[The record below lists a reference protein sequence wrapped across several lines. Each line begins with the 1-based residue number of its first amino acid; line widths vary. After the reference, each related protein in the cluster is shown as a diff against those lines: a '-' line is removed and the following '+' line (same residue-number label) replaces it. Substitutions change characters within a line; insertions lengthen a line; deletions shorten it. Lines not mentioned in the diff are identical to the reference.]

1 MTNVN
6 SLFCTLLAKCCFF
19 NLIFYQFCHSNSLL
33 FFVHYSHLKQ
43 KQIERRFM
51 QKLYSYLLLLSGAF
65 LFIVFLLI
73 VYLSFFTESF
83 SGYSSH
89 SIYKASAHTIAI
101 SQRHNT
107 FSTAYDLPINISRKK
122 TLSTNEKE
130 YYYIAPAKKQAIGIS
145 IQASGSLSLKL
156 YSQTGQSLNFSVKK
170 EKHNYTLL
178 PKETFD
184 SMNGC
189 FLQIANYQEKKISF
203 SIKVFSK
210 IKNKNS
216 NTHNSNWQKND
227 KNTSSKNSSN
237 QPKVKKNV
245 FSKNHSNRL
254 KSNKNSSSKS
264 NSNSHKKKN
273 TFSVNASNRSKPD
286 NQNISNNNSNRS
298 KPDNQNISNNNF
310 NSSKSKNS
318 FSSKKPSDKTKIKKN
333 SSSGK
338 LSTFTH
344 ENVNL
349 NPHFLILRVNN
360 VYKPDFDL
368 TKNGTNISSISF
380 YVTEPSV
387 ALYKNGKIY
396 ARSTGISI
404 LYCKDTKKNHTACM
418 IVRVI

>member
-1 MTNVN
+1 MPNVN

-107 FSTAYDLPINISRKK
+107 FSTAYDLPINISRKT

-145 IQASGSLSLKL
+145 IHASGSLSLKL

-178 PKETFD
+178 LKETFD

-189 FLQIANYQEKKISF
+189 FLQIANYQEKKISLC
-203 SIKVFSK
+203 IKVFSK
-210 IKNKNS
+210 SENKKPNKSDSNQLKNNKNI
-216 NTHNSNWQKND
+216 
-227 KNTSSKNSSN
+227 SSKN
-237 QPKVKKNV
+237 V
-245 FSKNHSNRL
+245 L
-254 KSNKNSSSKS
+254 NSQK
-264 NSNSHKKKN
+264 KKKN
-273 TFSVNASNRSKPD
+273 TFSVIASNRSKSD
-286 NQNISNNNSNRS
+286 NQS
-298 KPDNQNISNNNF
+298 ISNNNF
-310 NSSKSKNS
+310 NSSKLKNS
-318 FSSKKPSDKTKIKKN
+318 FSSKKPSDKTKIQKN

-360 VYKPDFDL
+360 VYKPDFNL
-368 TKNGTNISSISF
+368 TKNETNISSISF

>member
-1 MTNVN
+1 MPNVN

-107 FSTAYDLPINISRKK
+107 FSTAYDLPINISQKK

-130 YYYIAPAKKQAIGIS
+130 DYYIAPAKKQAIGIS

-184 SMNGC
+184 SVDGC
-189 FLQIANYQEKKISF
+189 FLQIANYQEKKISLC
-203 SIKVFSK
+203 IKVFSK
-210 IKNKNS
+210 SKNKKPNKSDS
-216 NTHNSNWQKND
+216 NQLKNN
-227 KNTSSKNSSN
+227 KNISSKND
-237 QPKVKKNV
+237 
-245 FSKNHSNRL
+245 L
-254 KSNKNSSSKS
+254 NSQK
-264 NSNSHKKKN
+264 KKKN
-273 TFSVNASNRSKPD
+273 TFSVTASNRSKSD
-286 NQNISNNNSNRS
+286 NQS
-298 KPDNQNISNNNF
+298 ISNNNF

-318 FSSKKPSDKTKIKKN
+318 FSSKKPSDKTKIKQN
-333 SSSGK
+333 SSSRK

-344 ENVNL
+344 GNANL

-368 TKNGTNISSISF
+368 TKNETNISSISF

-404 LYCKDTKKNHTACM
+404 LYCKNTKKNHTACM

>member
-1 MTNVN
+1 MPNVN

-107 FSTAYDLPINISRKK
+107 FSTAYDLPINISQKK

-184 SMNGC
+184 SVDGC
-189 FLQIANYQEKKISF
+189 FLQIANYQEKKISLC
-203 SIKVFSK
+203 IKVFSK
-210 IKNKNS
+210 SKNKKPNKSDS
-216 NTHNSNWQKND
+216 NQLKNN
-227 KNTSSKNSSN
+227 KNISSKND
-237 QPKVKKNV
+237 
-245 FSKNHSNRL
+245 L
-254 KSNKNSSSKS
+254 NSQK
-264 NSNSHKKKN
+264 KKKN
-273 TFSVNASNRSKPD
+273 TFSITASNRSKSD
-286 NQNISNNNSNRS
+286 NQS
-298 KPDNQNISNNNF
+298 ISNNNF

-333 SSSGK
+333 SSSRK

-344 ENVNL
+344 GNANL

-368 TKNGTNISSISF
+368 TKNETNISSISF

-404 LYCKDTKKNHTACM
+404 LYRKDTKKNHTACM

>member
-1 MTNVN
+1 MPNVN

-107 FSTAYDLPINISRKK
+107 FSTAYDLPINISRKT

-184 SMNGC
+184 SVDGC
-189 FLQIANYQEKKISF
+189 FLQIANYQEKKISLC
-203 SIKVFSK
+203 IKVFSK
-210 IKNKNS
+210 SKNKKPNKSDS
-216 NTHNSNWQKND
+216 NQLKNN
-227 KNTSSKNSSN
+227 KNISSKND
-237 QPKVKKNV
+237 
-245 FSKNHSNRL
+245 L
-254 KSNKNSSSKS
+254 NSQK
-264 NSNSHKKKN
+264 KKKN
-273 TFSVNASNRSKPD
+273 TFSVTASNRSKSD
-286 NQNISNNNSNRS
+286 NQS
-298 KPDNQNISNNNF
+298 ISNNNF

-368 TKNGTNISSISF
+368 TKNETNISSISF

>member
-1 MTNVN
+1 MICQNAQILKVIFMIMTNVN

-107 FSTAYDLPINISRKK
+107 FSTAYDLPINISRKT

-184 SMNGC
+184 SVDGC
-189 FLQIANYQEKKISF
+189 FLQIANYQEKKISLC
-203 SIKVFSK
+203 IKVFSK
-210 IKNKNS
+210 SKNKKPNKSDS
-216 NTHNSNWQKND
+216 NQLKNN
-227 KNTSSKNSSN
+227 KNISSKND
-237 QPKVKKNV
+237 
-245 FSKNHSNRL
+245 L
-254 KSNKNSSSKS
+254 NSQK
-264 NSNSHKKKN
+264 KKKN
-273 TFSVNASNRSKPD
+273 TFSVTASNRSKSD
-286 NQNISNNNSNRS
+286 NQSISNNNL
-298 KPDNQNISNNNF
+298 

-344 ENVNL
+344 GNVNL

-368 TKNGTNISSISF
+368 TKNETNISSISF

>member
-1 MTNVN
+1 MPNVN

-107 FSTAYDLPINISRKK
+107 FSTAYDLPINISQKK

-184 SMNGC
+184 SVDGC
-189 FLQIANYQEKKISF
+189 FLQIANYQEKKISLC
-203 SIKVFSK
+203 IKVFSK
-210 IKNKNS
+210 SKNKKPNKSDS
-216 NTHNSNWQKND
+216 NQLKNN
-227 KNTSSKNSSN
+227 KNISSKND
-237 QPKVKKNV
+237 
-245 FSKNHSNRL
+245 L
-254 KSNKNSSSKS
+254 NSQK
-264 NSNSHKKKN
+264 KKKN
-273 TFSVNASNRSKPD
+273 TFSVTASNRSKSD
-286 NQNISNNNSNRS
+286 NQS
-298 KPDNQNISNNNF
+298 ISNNNF

-333 SSSGK
+333 SSSRK

-344 ENVNL
+344 GNANL

-368 TKNGTNISSISF
+368 TKNETNISSISF
-380 YVTEPSV
+380 YITEPSV

-404 LYCKDTKKNHTACM
+404 LYCKNTKKNHTACI

>member
-1 MTNVN
+1 MPNVN

-107 FSTAYDLPINISRKK
+107 FSTAYDLPINISRKT

-184 SMNGC
+184 SVDGC
-189 FLQIANYQEKKISF
+189 FLQIANYQEKKISLC
-203 SIKVFSK
+203 IKVFSK
-210 IKNKNS
+210 SKNKKPNKSDS
-216 NTHNSNWQKND
+216 NQLKNN
-227 KNTSSKNSSN
+227 KNISSKND
-237 QPKVKKNV
+237 
-245 FSKNHSNRL
+245 L
-254 KSNKNSSSKS
+254 NSQE
-264 NSNSHKKKN
+264 KKKN
-273 TFSVNASNRSKPD
+273 TFSVTASNRSKSD
-286 NQNISNNNSNRS
+286 NQSISNNNL
-298 KPDNQNISNNNF
+298 

-368 TKNGTNISSISF
+368 TKNRTNISSISF

>member
-1 MTNVN
+1 MPNVN

-83 SGYSSH
+83 FGYSSH

-107 FSTAYDLPINISRKK
+107 FSTAYDLPINISQKK

-145 IQASGSLSLKL
+145 IQASGPLSLKL

-184 SMNGC
+184 SVDGC
-189 FLQIANYQEKKISF
+189 FLQIANYQEKKISLC
-203 SIKVFSK
+203 IKVFSK
-210 IKNKNS
+210 SKNKKPNKSDS
-216 NTHNSNWQKND
+216 NQLKNN
-227 KNTSSKNSSN
+227 KNISSN
-237 QPKVKKNV
+237 ND
-245 FSKNHSNRL
+245 L
-254 KSNKNSSSKS
+254 NSQE
-264 NSNSHKKKN
+264 KKKN
-273 TFSVNASNRSKPD
+273 TFSVTASNRSKSD
-286 NQNISNNNSNRS
+286 NQS
-298 KPDNQNISNNNF
+298 ISNNNF

-333 SSSGK
+333 SSSRK

-344 ENVNL
+344 GNANL

-368 TKNGTNISSISF
+368 TKNETNISSISF

-404 LYCKDTKKNHTACM
+404 LYCKNTKKNHTACM

>member
-1 MTNVN
+1 MPNVN

-184 SMNGC
+184 SVDGC
-189 FLQIANYQEKKISF
+189 FLQIANYQEKKISLC
-203 SIKVFSK
+203 IKVFSK
-210 IKNKNS
+210 SKNKKPNKSDS
-216 NTHNSNWQKND
+216 NQLKNN
-227 KNTSSKNSSN
+227 KNISSKND
-237 QPKVKKNV
+237 
-245 FSKNHSNRL
+245 L
-254 KSNKNSSSKS
+254 NSQK
-264 NSNSHKKKN
+264 KKKN
-273 TFSVNASNRSKPD
+273 TFSVTASNRSKSD
-286 NQNISNNNSNRS
+286 NQSISNNNL
-298 KPDNQNISNNNF
+298 

>member
-107 FSTAYDLPINISRKK
+107 FSTAYDLPINISRKT

-184 SMNGC
+184 SVDGC
-189 FLQIANYQEKKISF
+189 FLQIANYQEKKIPF

-210 IKNKNS
+210 SKNKKPNKSDS
-216 NTHNSNWQKND
+216 NQLKNN
-227 KNTSSKNSSN
+227 KNISSKND
-237 QPKVKKNV
+237 
-245 FSKNHSNRL
+245 L
-254 KSNKNSSSKS
+254 NSQE
-264 NSNSHKKKN
+264 KKKN
-273 TFSVNASNRSKPD
+273 TFSVTASNRSKSD
-286 NQNISNNNSNRS
+286 NQSISNNNL
-298 KPDNQNISNNNF
+298 

-368 TKNGTNISSISF
+368 TKNRTNISSISF

>member
-1 MTNVN
+1 MPNVN

-107 FSTAYDLPINISRKK
+107 FSTAYDLSINISQKK

-184 SMNGC
+184 SVDGC
-189 FLQIANYQEKKISF
+189 FLQIANYQEKKISLC
-203 SIKVFSK
+203 IKVFSK
-210 IKNKNS
+210 SKNKKPNKSDS
-216 NTHNSNWQKND
+216 NQLKNN
-227 KNTSSKNSSN
+227 KNISSKND
-237 QPKVKKNV
+237 
-245 FSKNHSNRL
+245 L
-254 KSNKNSSSKS
+254 NSQK
-264 NSNSHKKKN
+264 KKKN
-273 TFSVNASNRSKPD
+273 MFSVTASNRSKSD
-286 NQNISNNNSNRS
+286 NQS
-298 KPDNQNISNNNF
+298 ISNNNF

-333 SSSGK
+333 SSSRK

-344 ENVNL
+344 GNANL

-368 TKNGTNISSISF
+368 TKNETNISSISF

-404 LYCKDTKKNHTACM
+404 LYCKNTKKNHTACM

>member
-1 MTNVN
+1 
-6 SLFCTLLAKCCFF
+6 
-19 NLIFYQFCHSNSLL
+19 
-33 FFVHYSHLKQ
+33 
-43 KQIERRFM
+43 M

-107 FSTAYDLPINISRKK
+107 FSTAYDLPINISQKK

-189 FLQIANYQEKKISF
+189 FLQIANYQEKKIPF

-227 KNTSSKNSSN
+227 KNTSSKNSQN

-245 FSKNHSNRL
+245 SSKNHSNRL

-286 NQNISNNNSNRS
+286 NQNISNNNL
-298 KPDNQNISNNNF
+298 

-349 NPHFLILRVNN
+349 NPHSLILRVNN

-368 TKNGTNISSISF
+368 TKNETNISSISF

-396 ARSTGISI
+396 ARSTNRWICLLFLPNWQNNIQLNTSFPPSHQNQSYKSVLNRMQKIMSCKYI
-404 LYCKDTKKNHTACM
+404 LFPIHY
-418 IVRVI
+418 

>member
-1 MTNVN
+1 MICQNAQILKVIFMIITNVN

-107 FSTAYDLPINISRKK
+107 FSTAYDLPINISRKT

-184 SMNGC
+184 SVDGC
-189 FLQIANYQEKKISF
+189 FLQIANYQEKKISLC
-203 SIKVFSK
+203 IKVFSK
-210 IKNKNS
+210 SKNKKPNKSDS
-216 NTHNSNWQKND
+216 NQLKNN
-227 KNTSSKNSSN
+227 KNISSKND
-237 QPKVKKNV
+237 
-245 FSKNHSNRL
+245 L
-254 KSNKNSSSKS
+254 NSQK
-264 NSNSHKKKN
+264 KKKN
-273 TFSVNASNRSKPD
+273 TFSVTASNRSKSD
-286 NQNISNNNSNRS
+286 NQSISNNNL
-298 KPDNQNISNNNF
+298 

-344 ENVNL
+344 GNVNL

-368 TKNGTNISSISF
+368 TKNETNISSISF

>member
-1 MTNVN
+1 MPNVN

-107 FSTAYDLPINISRKK
+107 FSTAYDLPINISQKK

-184 SMNGC
+184 SVDGC
-189 FLQIANYQEKKISF
+189 FLQIANYQEKKISLC
-203 SIKVFSK
+203 IKVFSK
-210 IKNKNS
+210 SKNKKPNKSDS
-216 NTHNSNWQKND
+216 NQLKNN
-227 KNTSSKNSSN
+227 KNISSKND
-237 QPKVKKNV
+237 
-245 FSKNHSNRL
+245 L
-254 KSNKNSSSKS
+254 NSQK
-264 NSNSHKKKN
+264 KKKN
-273 TFSVNASNRSKPD
+273 TFSVTASNRSKPD
-286 NQNISNNNSNRS
+286 NQS
-298 KPDNQNISNNNF
+298 ISNNNF

-333 SSSGK
+333 SSSRK

-344 ENVNL
+344 GNANL

-368 TKNGTNISSISF
+368 TKNETNISSISF

-404 LYCKDTKKNHTACM
+404 LYCKNTKKNHTACM

>member
-1 MTNVN
+1 MPNVN

-83 SGYSSH
+83 FGYSSH

-107 FSTAYDLPINISRKK
+107 FSTAYDLPINISQKK

-130 YYYIAPAKKQAIGIS
+130 YYYIAPTKKQAIDIS

-184 SMNGC
+184 SVDGC
-189 FLQIANYQEKKISF
+189 FLQIANYQEKKISLC
-203 SIKVFSK
+203 IKVFSK
-210 IKNKNS
+210 SKNKKPNKSDS
-216 NTHNSNWQKND
+216 NQLKNN
-227 KNTSSKNSSN
+227 KNISSKND
-237 QPKVKKNV
+237 
-245 FSKNHSNRL
+245 L
-254 KSNKNSSSKS
+254 NSQK
-264 NSNSHKKKN
+264 KKKN
-273 TFSVNASNRSKPD
+273 TFSVTASNRSKSD
-286 NQNISNNNSNRS
+286 NQS
-298 KPDNQNISNNNF
+298 ISNNNF

-333 SSSGK
+333 SSSRK

-344 ENVNL
+344 GNANL

-368 TKNGTNISSISF
+368 TKNETNISSISF

>member
-1 MTNVN
+1 MVCQNAQILKVIFMIMPNVN

-83 SGYSSH
+83 FGYSSH

-107 FSTAYDLPINISRKK
+107 FSTAYDLPINISQKK

-130 YYYIAPAKKQAIGIS
+130 YYYIAPAKKQAIDIS

-184 SMNGC
+184 SVDGC
-189 FLQIANYQEKKISF
+189 FLQIANYQEKKISLC
-203 SIKVFSK
+203 IKVFSK
-210 IKNKNS
+210 SKNKKTNKSDS
-216 NTHNSNWQKND
+216 NQLKNN
-227 KNTSSKNSSN
+227 KNISSKND
-237 QPKVKKNV
+237 
-245 FSKNHSNRL
+245 L
-254 KSNKNSSSKS
+254 NSQK
-264 NSNSHKKKN
+264 KKKN
-273 TFSVNASNRSKPD
+273 TFSVTASNRSKSD
-286 NQNISNNNSNRS
+286 NQS
-298 KPDNQNISNNNF
+298 ISNNNF

-333 SSSGK
+333 SSSRK

-344 ENVNL
+344 GNVNL

-368 TKNGTNISSISF
+368 TKNETNISSISF

-404 LYCKDTKKNHTACM
+404 LYCKNTKKNHTACM

>member
-1 MTNVN
+1 MICQNAQILKVIFMIMTNVN

-107 FSTAYDLPINISRKK
+107 FSTAYDLPINISRK
-122 TLSTNEKE
+122 TALSTNEKE

-184 SMNGC
+184 SVDGC
-189 FLQIANYQEKKISF
+189 FLQIANYQEKKISLC
-203 SIKVFSK
+203 IKVFSK
-210 IKNKNS
+210 SKNKKPNKSDS
-216 NTHNSNWQKND
+216 NQLKNN
-227 KNTSSKNSSN
+227 KNISSKND
-237 QPKVKKNV
+237 
-245 FSKNHSNRL
+245 L
-254 KSNKNSSSKS
+254 NSQE
-264 NSNSHKKKN
+264 KKKN
-273 TFSVNASNRSKPD
+273 TFSVTASNRSKSD
-286 NQNISNNNSNRS
+286 NQSISNHNL
-298 KPDNQNISNNNF
+298 

-368 TKNGTNISSISF
+368 TKNETNISSISF

>member
-1 MTNVN
+1 MPNVN

-107 FSTAYDLPINISRKK
+107 FSTAYDLPINISQKK

-184 SMNGC
+184 SVDGC
-189 FLQIANYQEKKISF
+189 FLQIANYQEKKISLC
-203 SIKVFSK
+203 IKVFSK
-210 IKNKNS
+210 SKNKKPNKSDS
-216 NTHNSNWQKND
+216 NQLKNN
-227 KNTSSKNSSN
+227 KNISSN
-237 QPKVKKNV
+237 ND
-245 FSKNHSNRL
+245 L
-254 KSNKNSSSKS
+254 NSQK
-264 NSNSHKKKN
+264 KKKN
-273 TFSVNASNRSKPD
+273 TFSVTASNRSKSD
-286 NQNISNNNSNRS
+286 NQS
-298 KPDNQNISNNNF
+298 ISNNNF

-333 SSSGK
+333 SSSRK

-344 ENVNL
+344 GNANL

-368 TKNGTNISSISF
+368 TKNETNISSISF

-404 LYCKDTKKNHTACM
+404 LYCKNTKKNHTACM

>member
-1 MTNVN
+1 MPNVN

-83 SGYSSH
+83 FGYSSH

-107 FSTAYDLPINISRKK
+107 FSTAYDLPINISQKK

-184 SMNGC
+184 SVDGC
-189 FLQIANYQEKKISF
+189 FLQIANYQEKKISLC
-203 SIKVFSK
+203 IKVFSK
-210 IKNKNS
+210 SKNKKPNKSDS
-216 NTHNSNWQKND
+216 NQLKNN
-227 KNTSSKNSSN
+227 KNISSKND
-237 QPKVKKNV
+237 
-245 FSKNHSNRL
+245 L
-254 KSNKNSSSKS
+254 NSQK
-264 NSNSHKKKN
+264 KKKN
-273 TFSVNASNRSKPD
+273 TFSVTASNRSKSD
-286 NQNISNNNSNRS
+286 NQS
-298 KPDNQNISNNNF
+298 ISNNNF

-333 SSSGK
+333 SSSRK

-344 ENVNL
+344 GNANL

-368 TKNGTNISSISF
+368 TKNETNISSISF

-404 LYCKDTKKNHTACM
+404 LYCKNTKKNHTACM

>member
-1 MTNVN
+1 MPNVN

-83 SGYSSH
+83 FGYSSH

-101 SQRHNT
+101 SQKHNT

-178 PKETFD
+178 PKETYD
-184 SMNGC
+184 SVDGC
-189 FLQIANYQEKKISF
+189 FLQIANYQEKKISLC
-203 SIKVFSK
+203 IKVFSK
-210 IKNKNS
+210 SKNKKPNKSDS
-216 NTHNSNWQKND
+216 NQLKNN
-227 KNTSSKNSSN
+227 KNISSKND
-237 QPKVKKNV
+237 
-245 FSKNHSNRL
+245 L
-254 KSNKNSSSKS
+254 NSQK
-264 NSNSHKKKN
+264 KKKN
-273 TFSVNASNRSKPD
+273 TFSVTASNRSKSD
-286 NQNISNNNSNRS
+286 NQSISNNNL
-298 KPDNQNISNNNF
+298 

-318 FSSKKPSDKTKIKKN
+318 FSSKKPFDKTKIKKN

-344 ENVNL
+344 GNVNL

-368 TKNGTNISSISF
+368 TKNETNISSISF

>member
-1 MTNVN
+1 MPNVN

-19 NLIFYQFCHSNSLL
+19 MLIFYQFCHSNSLL

-107 FSTAYDLPINISRKK
+107 FSTAYDLPINISRKT

-184 SMNGC
+184 SVDGC
-189 FLQIANYQEKKISF
+189 FLQIANYQEKKISLC
-203 SIKVFSK
+203 IKVFSK
-210 IKNKNS
+210 SKNKKPNKSDS
-216 NTHNSNWQKND
+216 NQLKNN
-227 KNTSSKNSSN
+227 KNISSKND
-237 QPKVKKNV
+237 
-245 FSKNHSNRL
+245 L
-254 KSNKNSSSKS
+254 NSQK
-264 NSNSHKKKN
+264 KKKN
-273 TFSVNASNRSKPD
+273 TFSVTA
-286 NQNISNNNSNRS
+286 SNRS

>member
-1 MTNVN
+1 MPNVN

-65 LFIVFLLI
+65 LFIIFLLI

-83 SGYSSH
+83 SEYSSH

-107 FSTAYDLPINISRKK
+107 FSTAYDLPINISQKK

-189 FLQIANYQEKKISF
+189 FLQIANYQEKKISLC
-203 SIKVFSK
+203 IKVFSK
-210 IKNKNS
+210 SKNKKPNKSDS
-216 NTHNSNWQKND
+216 NQLKNN
-227 KNTSSKNSSN
+227 KNISSKND
-237 QPKVKKNV
+237 
-245 FSKNHSNRL
+245 L
-254 KSNKNSSSKS
+254 NSQK
-264 NSNSHKKKN
+264 KKKN
-273 TFSVNASNRSKPD
+273 TFSVTASNRSKSD
-286 NQNISNNNSNRS
+286 NQSISNNNL
-298 KPDNQNISNNNF
+298 

-368 TKNGTNISSISF
+368 TKNETNISSISF

>member
-1 MTNVN
+1 MPNVN

-107 FSTAYDLPINISRKK
+107 FSTAYDLPINISQKK

-130 YYYIAPAKKQAIGIS
+130 YYYIAPAQKQTIGIS

-184 SMNGC
+184 SVDGC
-189 FLQIANYQEKKISF
+189 FLQIANYQGKKISLC
-203 SIKVFSK
+203 IKVFSK
-210 IKNKNS
+210 SKNKKPNKSDS
-216 NTHNSNWQKND
+216 NQLKNN
-227 KNTSSKNSSN
+227 KNISSKND
-237 QPKVKKNV
+237 
-245 FSKNHSNRL
+245 L
-254 KSNKNSSSKS
+254 NSQE
-264 NSNSHKKKN
+264 KKKN
-273 TFSVNASNRSKPD
+273 TFSVTASNRSKSD
-286 NQNISNNNSNRS
+286 NQS
-298 KPDNQNISNNNF
+298 ISNNNF

-318 FSSKKPSDKTKIKKN
+318 FSSKKTSDKTKIKKN
-333 SSSGK
+333 SSSRK

-344 ENVNL
+344 GNVNL

-368 TKNGTNISSISF
+368 TKNETNISSISF

>member
-1 MTNVN
+1 MPNVN

-83 SGYSSH
+83 FGYSSH

-107 FSTAYDLPINISRKK
+107 FSTAYDLPINISQKK

-184 SMNGC
+184 SVDGC
-189 FLQIANYQEKKISF
+189 FLQIANYQGKKISLC
-203 SIKVFSK
+203 IKVFSK
-210 IKNKNS
+210 SKNKKPNKSDS
-216 NTHNSNWQKND
+216 NQLKNN
-227 KNTSSKNSSN
+227 KNISSKND
-237 QPKVKKNV
+237 
-245 FSKNHSNRL
+245 L
-254 KSNKNSSSKS
+254 NSQK
-264 NSNSHKKKN
+264 KKKN
-273 TFSVNASNRSKPD
+273 TFSVTASNRSKSD
-286 NQNISNNNSNRS
+286 NQS
-298 KPDNQNISNNNF
+298 ISNNNF

-333 SSSGK
+333 SSSRK

-344 ENVNL
+344 GNANL

-368 TKNGTNISSISF
+368 TKNETNISSISF

-387 ALYKNGKIY
+387 ALYKKGKIY

-404 LYCKDTKKNHTACM
+404 LYCKNTKKNHTACM

>member
-1 MTNVN
+1 
-6 SLFCTLLAKCCFF
+6 
-19 NLIFYQFCHSNSLL
+19 
-33 FFVHYSHLKQ
+33 
-43 KQIERRFM
+43 M

-65 LFIVFLLI
+65 LFIIFLLI

-83 SGYSSH
+83 SEYSSH

-107 FSTAYDLPINISRKK
+107 FSTAYDLPINISQKK

-189 FLQIANYQEKKISF
+189 FLQIANYQEKKIPLC
-203 SIKVFSK
+203 IKVFSK
-210 IKNKNS
+210 SKNKKPNKSDS
-216 NTHNSNWQKND
+216 NQLKNN
-227 KNTSSKNSSN
+227 KNISSKND
-237 QPKVKKNV
+237 
-245 FSKNHSNRL
+245 L
-254 KSNKNSSSKS
+254 NSQE
-264 NSNSHKKKN
+264 KKKN
-273 TFSVNASNRSKPD
+273 TFSVTASNRSKSD
-286 NQNISNNNSNRS
+286 NQSISNNNL
-298 KPDNQNISNNNF
+298 

>member
-1 MTNVN
+1 MPNVN

-107 FSTAYDLPINISRKK
+107 FSTAYDLPINISQKK

-184 SMNGC
+184 SVDGC
-189 FLQIANYQEKKISF
+189 FLQIANYQEKKISLC
-203 SIKVFSK
+203 IKVFSK
-210 IKNKNS
+210 SKNKKPNKSDS
-216 NTHNSNWQKND
+216 NQLKNNKNIPSKND
-227 KNTSSKNSSN
+227 LNS
-237 QPKVKKNV
+237 QK
-245 FSKNHSNRL
+245 
-254 KSNKNSSSKS
+254 
-264 NSNSHKKKN
+264 KKKN
-273 TFSVNASNRSKPD
+273 TFSVTASNRSKSD
-286 NQNISNNNSNRS
+286 NQS
-298 KPDNQNISNNNF
+298 ISNNNF

-333 SSSGK
+333 SSSRK

-344 ENVNL
+344 GNANL

-368 TKNGTNISSISF
+368 TKNETNISSISF
-380 YVTEPSV
+380 YITEPSV

-404 LYCKDTKKNHTACM
+404 LYCKNTKKNHTACM

>member
-1 MTNVN
+1 MICQNAQILKAIFMNMPNVN

-107 FSTAYDLPINISRKK
+107 FSTAYDLPINISQKK
-122 TLSTNEKE
+122 TLSTNKKE

-184 SMNGC
+184 SVDGC
-189 FLQIANYQEKKISF
+189 FLQIANYQEKKISLC
-203 SIKVFSK
+203 IKVFSK
-210 IKNKNS
+210 SKNKKPNKSDS
-216 NTHNSNWQKND
+216 NQLKNN
-227 KNTSSKNSSN
+227 KNISSN
-237 QPKVKKNV
+237 ND
-245 FSKNHSNRL
+245 L
-254 KSNKNSSSKS
+254 NSQK
-264 NSNSHKKKN
+264 KKKN
-273 TFSVNASNRSKPD
+273 TFSVTASNRSKSD
-286 NQNISNNNSNRS
+286 NQS
-298 KPDNQNISNNNF
+298 ISNNNF

-333 SSSGK
+333 SSSRK

-344 ENVNL
+344 GNANL

-368 TKNGTNISSISF
+368 TKNETNISSISF

>member
-89 SIYKASAHTIAI
+89 SIYKASAHTISI

-184 SMNGC
+184 SVDGC
-189 FLQIANYQEKKISF
+189 FLQIANYQEKKISLC
-203 SIKVFSK
+203 IKVFSK
-210 IKNKNS
+210 SKNKKPNKSDS
-216 NTHNSNWQKND
+216 NQLKNN
-227 KNTSSKNSSN
+227 KNISSKND
-237 QPKVKKNV
+237 
-245 FSKNHSNRL
+245 L
-254 KSNKNSSSKS
+254 NSQK
-264 NSNSHKKKN
+264 KKKN

-318 FSSKKPSDKTKIKKN
+318 FSSKKPFDKTKIKKI

-344 ENVNL
+344 GNVNL

-368 TKNGTNISSISF
+368 TKNETNISSISF

>member
-1 MTNVN
+1 MVCQNAQILKVIFMIMPNVN

-107 FSTAYDLPINISRKK
+107 FSTAYDLPINISQKK

-184 SMNGC
+184 SVDGC
-189 FLQIANYQEKKISF
+189 FLQIANYQEKKISLC
-203 SIKVFSK
+203 IKVFSK
-210 IKNKNS
+210 SKNKKPNKSDS
-216 NTHNSNWQKND
+216 NQLKNN
-227 KNTSSKNSSN
+227 KNISSKND
-237 QPKVKKNV
+237 
-245 FSKNHSNRL
+245 L
-254 KSNKNSSSKS
+254 NSQK
-264 NSNSHKKKN
+264 KKKN
-273 TFSVNASNRSKPD
+273 TFSVTASNRSKSD
-286 NQNISNNNSNRS
+286 NQS
-298 KPDNQNISNNNF
+298 ISNNNF

-333 SSSGK
+333 SSSRK

-344 ENVNL
+344 GNANL

-368 TKNGTNISSISF
+368 TKNETNISSISF

-404 LYCKDTKKNHTACM
+404 LYCKNTKKNHTACM

>member
-1 MTNVN
+1 MPNVN

-83 SGYSSH
+83 FGYSSH

-107 FSTAYDLPINISRKK
+107 FSTAYDLPINISQKK

-184 SMNGC
+184 SVDGC
-189 FLQIANYQEKKISF
+189 FLQIANYQGKKISLC
-203 SIKVFSK
+203 IKVFSK
-210 IKNKNS
+210 SKNKKPNKSDS
-216 NTHNSNWQKND
+216 NQLKNN
-227 KNTSSKNSSN
+227 KNISSKND
-237 QPKVKKNV
+237 
-245 FSKNHSNRL
+245 L
-254 KSNKNSSSKS
+254 NSQK
-264 NSNSHKKKN
+264 KKKN
-273 TFSVNASNRSKPD
+273 TFSVTASNRSKSD
-286 NQNISNNNSNRS
+286 NQS
-298 KPDNQNISNNNF
+298 ISNNNF

-333 SSSGK
+333 SSSRK

-344 ENVNL
+344 GNANL

-368 TKNGTNISSISF
+368 TKNETNISSISF

-404 LYCKDTKKNHTACM
+404 LYCKNTKKNHTACM

>member
-1 MTNVN
+1 MICQNAQILKVIFMIMTNVN

-51 QKLYSYLLLLSGAF
+51 QKLYSYLLLLSGTF

-107 FSTAYDLPINISRKK
+107 FSTAYDLPINISRKT

-184 SMNGC
+184 SVDGC
-189 FLQIANYQEKKISF
+189 FLQIANYQGKKISF

-210 IKNKNS
+210 SKNKKPNKSDS
-216 NTHNSNWQKND
+216 NQLKNN
-227 KNTSSKNSSN
+227 KNISSKND
-237 QPKVKKNV
+237 
-245 FSKNHSNRL
+245 L
-254 KSNKNSSSKS
+254 NSQK
-264 NSNSHKKKN
+264 KKKN
-273 TFSVNASNRSKPD
+273 TFSVTASNRSKSD
-286 NQNISNNNSNRS
+286 NQSISNNNL
-298 KPDNQNISNNNF
+298 

-368 TKNGTNISSISF
+368 TKNETNISSISF

>member
-1 MTNVN
+1 MPNVN

-33 FFVHYSHLKQ
+33 FFLHYSHLKQ

-65 LFIVFLLI
+65 LFIIFLLI

-83 SGYSSH
+83 SEYSSH

-107 FSTAYDLPINISRKK
+107 FSTAYDLPINISQKK

-178 PKETFD
+178 PKETYD
-184 SMNGC
+184 SVDGC
-189 FLQIANYQEKKISF
+189 FLQIANYQEKKISLC
-203 SIKVFSK
+203 IKVFSK
-210 IKNKNS
+210 SKNKKPNKSDS
-216 NTHNSNWQKND
+216 NQLKNN
-227 KNTSSKNSSN
+227 KNISSKND
-237 QPKVKKNV
+237 
-245 FSKNHSNRL
+245 L
-254 KSNKNSSSKS
+254 NSQK
-264 NSNSHKKKN
+264 KKKN
-273 TFSVNASNRSKPD
+273 TFSVTASNRSKSD
-286 NQNISNNNSNRS
+286 NQSISNNNL
-298 KPDNQNISNNNF
+298 

>member
-1 MTNVN
+1 MPNVN

-107 FSTAYDLPINISRKK
+107 FSTAYDLPINISQKK

-184 SMNGC
+184 SVDGC
-189 FLQIANYQEKKISF
+189 FLQIANYQEKKISLC
-203 SIKVFSK
+203 IKVFSK
-210 IKNKNS
+210 SKNKKPNKSDS
-216 NTHNSNWQKND
+216 NQLNNNKNI
-227 KNTSSKNSSN
+227 SSKND
-237 QPKVKKNV
+237 
-245 FSKNHSNRL
+245 L
-254 KSNKNSSSKS
+254 NSQK
-264 NSNSHKKKN
+264 KKKN
-273 TFSVNASNRSKPD
+273 TFSVTASNRSKSD
-286 NQNISNNNSNRS
+286 NQS
-298 KPDNQNISNNNF
+298 ISNNNF

-333 SSSGK
+333 SSSRK

-344 ENVNL
+344 GNANL

-368 TKNGTNISSISF
+368 TKNETNISSISF
-380 YVTEPSV
+380 YITEPSV

-404 LYCKDTKKNHTACM
+404 LYCKNTKKNHTACM

>member
-1 MTNVN
+1 MPNVN

-65 LFIVFLLI
+65 LFIIFLLI

-83 SGYSSH
+83 SEYSSH

-107 FSTAYDLPINISRKK
+107 FSTAYDLPINISQKK

-189 FLQIANYQEKKISF
+189 FLQIANYQEKKIPLC
-203 SIKVFSK
+203 IKVFSK
-210 IKNKNS
+210 SKNKKPNKSDS
-216 NTHNSNWQKND
+216 NQLKNN
-227 KNTSSKNSSN
+227 KNISSKND
-237 QPKVKKNV
+237 
-245 FSKNHSNRL
+245 L
-254 KSNKNSSSKS
+254 NSQE
-264 NSNSHKKKN
+264 KKKN
-273 TFSVNASNRSKPD
+273 TFSVTASNRSKSD
-286 NQNISNNNSNRS
+286 NQSISNNNL
-298 KPDNQNISNNNF
+298 

>member
-1 MTNVN
+1 MPNVN

-19 NLIFYQFCHSNSLL
+19 MLIFYQFCHSNSLL

-107 FSTAYDLPINISRKK
+107 FSTAYDLPINISRKT

-184 SMNGC
+184 SVDGC
-189 FLQIANYQEKKISF
+189 FLQIANYQEKKISLC
-203 SIKVFSK
+203 IKVFSK
-210 IKNKNS
+210 SKNKKPNKSDS
-216 NTHNSNWQKND
+216 NQLKNN
-227 KNTSSKNSSN
+227 KNISSKND
-237 QPKVKKNV
+237 
-245 FSKNHSNRL
+245 L
-254 KSNKNSSSKS
+254 NSQK
-264 NSNSHKKKN
+264 KKKN
-273 TFSVNASNRSKPD
+273 TFSVTA
-286 NQNISNNNSNRS
+286 SNRS

-344 ENVNL
+344 GNVNL

-368 TKNGTNISSISF
+368 TKNETNISSISF

>member
-1 MTNVN
+1 MPNVN

-83 SGYSSH
+83 FGYSSH

-107 FSTAYDLPINISRKK
+107 FSTAYDLPINISQKK

-184 SMNGC
+184 SVDGC
-189 FLQIANYQEKKISF
+189 FLQIANYQEKKISLC
-203 SIKVFSK
+203 IKVFSK
-210 IKNKNS
+210 SKNKKPNKSDS
-216 NTHNSNWQKND
+216 NQLKNN
-227 KNTSSKNSSN
+227 KNISSN
-237 QPKVKKNV
+237 ND
-245 FSKNHSNRL
+245 L
-254 KSNKNSSSKS
+254 NSQK
-264 NSNSHKKKN
+264 KKKN
-273 TFSVNASNRSKPD
+273 TFSVTASNRSKSD
-286 NQNISNNNSNRS
+286 NQS
-298 KPDNQNISNNNF
+298 ISNNNF

-333 SSSGK
+333 SSSRK

-344 ENVNL
+344 GNVNL

-368 TKNGTNISSISF
+368 TKNETNISSISF

-404 LYCKDTKKNHTACM
+404 LYCKNTKKNHTACI

>member
-1 MTNVN
+1 MPNVN

-101 SQRHNT
+101 SQKHNT

-184 SMNGC
+184 SVDGC
-189 FLQIANYQEKKISF
+189 FLQIANYQEKKIPF

-210 IKNKNS
+210 SKNKKPNKSDS
-216 NTHNSNWQKND
+216 NQLKNN
-227 KNTSSKNSSN
+227 KNISSKND
-237 QPKVKKNV
+237 
-245 FSKNHSNRL
+245 L
-254 KSNKNSSSKS
+254 NSQE
-264 NSNSHKKKN
+264 KKKN
-273 TFSVNASNRSKPD
+273 TFSVTASNRSKSD
-286 NQNISNNNSNRS
+286 NQSISNNNL
-298 KPDNQNISNNNF
+298 

-368 TKNGTNISSISF
+368 TKNRTNISSISF

>member
-1 MTNVN
+1 MVCQNVQILKVIFMIMPNVN

-83 SGYSSH
+83 SEYSSH

-107 FSTAYDLPINISRKK
+107 FSTAYDLPINISQKK

-130 YYYIAPAKKQAIGIS
+130 YYYIAPAQKQTIGIS

-184 SMNGC
+184 SVDGC
-189 FLQIANYQEKKISF
+189 FLQIANYQEKKISLC
-203 SIKVFSK
+203 IKVFSK
-210 IKNKNS
+210 SKNKKPNKSDS
-216 NTHNSNWQKND
+216 NQLKNN
-227 KNTSSKNSSN
+227 KNISSKND
-237 QPKVKKNV
+237 
-245 FSKNHSNRL
+245 L
-254 KSNKNSSSKS
+254 NSQE
-264 NSNSHKKKN
+264 KKKN
-273 TFSVNASNRSKPD
+273 TFSVTASNRSKSD
-286 NQNISNNNSNRS
+286 NQS
-298 KPDNQNISNNNF
+298 ISNNNF
-310 NSSKSKNS
+310 NSSKSKKS
-318 FSSKKPSDKTKIKKN
+318 FSSKKTSDKTKFKKN
-333 SSSGK
+333 SSSRK

-344 ENVNL
+344 GNVNL

-360 VYKPDFDL
+360 VYKPDFNL
-368 TKNGTNISSISF
+368 TKNETNISSISF

-396 ARSTGISI
+396 TRSTGISI
-404 LYCKDTKKNHTACM
+404 LYCNDTKKNRTACM

>member
-1 MTNVN
+1 MPNVN

-107 FSTAYDLPINISRKK
+107 FSTAYDLPINISQKK

-184 SMNGC
+184 SVDGC
-189 FLQIANYQEKKISF
+189 FLQIANYQEKKISLC
-203 SIKVFSK
+203 IKVFSK
-210 IKNKNS
+210 SKNKKPNKSDS
-216 NTHNSNWQKND
+216 NQLKNN
-227 KNTSSKNSSN
+227 KNISSKND
-237 QPKVKKNV
+237 
-245 FSKNHSNRL
+245 
-254 KSNKNSSSKS
+254 S
-264 NSNSHKKKN
+264 NSQKKKKN
-273 TFSVNASNRSKPD
+273 TFSVTASNRSKSD
-286 NQNISNNNSNRS
+286 NQS
-298 KPDNQNISNNNF
+298 ISNNNF

-333 SSSGK
+333 SSSRK

-344 ENVNL
+344 GNANL

-368 TKNGTNISSISF
+368 TKNETNISSISF

-404 LYCKDTKKNHTACM
+404 LYCKNTKKNHTACM